1 MAYLVSKYVSKTAFG
16 SDLNGTGFREQRHPV
31 IGGI

>member
-1 MAYLVSKYVSKTAFG
+1 MAYLVSKYVSKTA
-16 SDLNGTGFREQRHPV
+16 DLNETGCREQCHPV